1 MQEYSCNQ
9 EYPPKHLNPHDKAH
23 LDIWRGRDMAIAQE
37 ATKQQKQHLQRQKKR
52 VLSSIHNQVS
62 NTSKAL

>member
-37 ATKQQKQHLQRQKKR
+37 ATKQQKQHLQRQKK
-52 VLSSIHNQVS
+52 
-62 NTSKAL
+62 